1 MKHAWILLLALAGC
15 SKPCNPSGKPV
26 PIISASIRPPTLA
39 REGLYTH
46 TWFVQLQ
53 DQRYCEGRVDRQIIL
68 VPGNSYKLENFTE
81 IPT

>member
-1 MKHAWILLLALAGC
+1 MKYAWILLLALAGC

-26 PIISASIRPPTLA
+26 PIASAKVEPGH
-39 REGLYTH
+39 EGPYTN

-53 DQRYCEGRVDRQIIL
+53 DQRYCEGWVDRQITL